1 MTTPPLLV
9 EQHGR
14 RLELVLNRPERKNSI
29 VGPLVEALRDA
40 VREAATDDSVGSIL
54 LRGADGVFCSGLDL
68 KAFSEQPEPE
78 WKSRFSESWLDLHV
92 ALFESPKPVIG
103 ALERYAIA
111 GGSGLALAC
120 DLLVV
125 GDDAYLHVA
134 EAQVGIPAPMNVAWL
149 ELRAGV
155 AATMELCLLA
165 ERVKGGRLRE
175 LGLAVRCVPDTEVV
189 AEARRCADRV
199 AELEA
204 NVHAATKRMVAAGL
218 SSGLRAGLSGSVRDH
233 LAKYQEIAR
242 QEGGV

>member
-1 MTTPPLLV
+1 MTSPILV

-40 VREAATDDSVGSIL
+40 VREAAKDDSVGSIL
-54 LRGADGVFCSGLDL
+54 LRGAGGVFCSGLDL
-68 KAFSEQPEPE
+68 KAFSQDPEPE
-78 WKSRFSESWLDLHV
+78 WKARFPESWLDLHV

-120 DLLVV
+120 DLLIV

-165 ERVKGGRLRE
+165 ERVPGRRLCE
-175 LGLAVRCVPDTEVV
+175 LGLAARSVPDQEVLE
-189 AEARRCADRV
+189 EARRCADRV
-199 AELEA
+199 AELKA
-204 NVHAATKRMVAAGL
+204 NVHVATKRMVAAGL
-218 SSGLRAGLSGSVRDH
+218 AGSVREH

-242 QEGGV
+242 RGGGL